1 RKKKSF
7 THNLI
12 WLYRGVIVLR
22 SSGLNG
28 GLITGDGTETI
39 FDGAF
44 RSGGSDGGCK
54 NEFMNDDCGSG
65 FNESSGAG
73 D

>member
-1 RKKKSF
+1 C
-7 THNLI
+7 
-12 WLYRGVIVLR
+12 GVVVLR

-39 FDGAF
+39 FEGVF
-44 RSGGSDGGCK
+44 RSVESGGSGDVCE
-54 NEFMNDDCGSG
+54 NEFMNGDCGSG

-73 D
+73 SERGY